1 MNDDDEVVKHLKE
14 KQKEET
20 LEEKAAY
27 IVASHINNVEDVEKL
42 EIPRSLFS
50 LIKKFLDY

>member
-1 MNDDDEVVKHLKE
+1 MNDDDEVVKYLKE